1 MGACIQSPKV
11 GVQQIQCK
19 FSWKDSSPMLLCLAA
34 FSMLMDGKRPQ
45 GLWVQMHRL
54 LRRICCGGVRQ
65 HHLESKRPHPS
76 CPPFHVCFSCSFS
89 LHMCSFSSWVWIV
102 RLQISFDVIGFE
114 ELAFLI
120 LRFVLALAFCDLAF
134 LLRPSLLYQRSVKR
148 RHHWAC
154 PMCLCGTLRWSGGG
168 GVVEGLLPSWKFHF

>member
-1 MGACIQSPKV
+1 MRCHFIGVQGHYVFSEALALKFSEGPPLPPLLSGELDRNATSAHATATLWHFAACPWYDFDSVNAGIQQR

-76 CPPFHVCFSCSFS
+76 CPLFHICISCSFS
-89 LHMCSFSSWVWIV
+89 LHMCSFSSWV
-102 RLQISFDVIGFE
+102 
-114 ELAFLI
+114 
-120 LRFVLALAFCDLAF
+120 
-134 LLRPSLLYQRSVKR
+134 
-148 RHHWAC
+148 
-154 PMCLCGTLRWSGGG
+154 
-168 GVVEGLLPSWKFHF
+168 